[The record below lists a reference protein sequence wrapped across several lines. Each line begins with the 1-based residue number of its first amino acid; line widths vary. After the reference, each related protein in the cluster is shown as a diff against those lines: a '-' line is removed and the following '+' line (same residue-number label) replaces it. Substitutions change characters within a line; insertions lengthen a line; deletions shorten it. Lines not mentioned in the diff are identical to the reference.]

1 MTCQLPM
8 TLELTRKNGADPE
21 RFLLRFAGK
30 EDIAGIQKL
39 QDAVYDALPDKSI
52 FMKDTEEEISTSIDL
67 DWCLVTEAAD
77 GRLAAYTVVVANRIS
92 PQNLGHYLDY
102 SEEEMRECVT
112 YDTTYVH
119 PDFRGYGLQRLF
131 IPMKDEAGRS
141 MGARWA
147 LCTVAPDNT
156 HSLSNVNALG
166 FEVIGRKEM
175 YGGKDR
181 FVLRKEL

>member
-77 GRLAAYTVVVANRIS
+77 GRLADGNPQIVFPEICAEPLGKGGAHIEIDGHIVISGAAGDGQIIFTVRHGFTSVCSPGRMCQTSFFRIS
-92 PQNLGHYLDY
+92 FMIQYF
-102 SEEEMRECVT
+102 EM
-112 YDTTYVH
+112 
-119 PDFRGYGLQRLF
+119 
-131 IPMKDEAGRS
+131 
-141 MGARWA
+141 
-147 LCTVAPDNT
+147 
-156 HSLSNVNALG
+156 
-166 FEVIGRKEM
+166 KEQ
-175 YGGKDR
+175 
-181 FVLRKEL
+181 LRHT